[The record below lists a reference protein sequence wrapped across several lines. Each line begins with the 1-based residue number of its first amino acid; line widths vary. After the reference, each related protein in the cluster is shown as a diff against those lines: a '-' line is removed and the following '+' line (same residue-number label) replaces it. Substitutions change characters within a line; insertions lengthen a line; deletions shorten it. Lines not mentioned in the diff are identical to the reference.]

1 MCQYKVQL
9 LIMRT
14 ISVELILTIKFQEKN
29 PVEKEVMP
37 LHSIN
42 ILRVSL
48 QK

>member
-9 LIMRT
+9 LIMKT
-14 ISVELILTIKFQEKN
+14 ISVELILTITFQEN

-42 ILRVSL
+42 ILKVIL